1 MDRNLIILEYVK
13 KNGPSL
19 PVEVSKATNEN
30 VLFASAI
37 LAGLQSQRLVK
48 TSSRKIGNSSLYYV
62 NGQENIVRERV
73 YPKLND
79 REKQLLE
86 KIKQVG
92 IIKENELT
100 PAERFF
106 AKDLKDFVERVEEK
120 NEYFLKYFNHQNQ
133 IVNTPQ
139 IIRQT
144 IIEPVKEQKTL
155 TIKPVKLDKADDDFT
170 SRVKDFFINKKIRIL
185 EKNVIRSGREANFVV
200 EVQSDLMPQKYFVK
214 ALKKK
219 TISEKDLGM
228 AWFEFRNKKMP
239 LIYISDGNLSKKAK
253 EFLNKE
259 LGENLKFVKVKL

>member
-1 MDRNLIILEYVK
+1 MDRNLAILEYLK

-19 PVEVSKATNEN
+19 PVEVSKSTNEN

-37 LAGLQSQRLVK
+37 LAGLLSQKLVK

-62 NGQENIVRERV
+62 TGQEDSVRERV

-86 KIKQVG
+86 KIKQAG
-92 IIKENELT
+92 FIKESDLT

-106 AKDLKDFVERVEEK
+106 SQDLKDFVERVEQK
-120 NEYFLKYFNHQNQ
+120 NEHYLKYFNYKKE
-133 IVNTPQ
+133 IVRKTP
-139 IIRQT
+139 IRV
-144 IIEPVKEQKTL
+144 EPVREQKTL
-155 TIKPVKLDKADDDFT
+155 ATKPVKLSKADDDFT

-185 EKNVIRSGREANFVV
+185 EKKVIRSGREANFVV

-219 TISEKDLGM
+219 TINEKDLGM
-228 AWFEFRNKKMP
+228 AWFEFRDKKMP